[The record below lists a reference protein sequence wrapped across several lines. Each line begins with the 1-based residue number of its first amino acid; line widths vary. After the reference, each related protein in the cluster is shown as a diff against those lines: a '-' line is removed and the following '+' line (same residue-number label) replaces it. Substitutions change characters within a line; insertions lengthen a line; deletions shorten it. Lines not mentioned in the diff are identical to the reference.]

1 MDGNYEL
8 TYNENQEEDEELV
21 FENRRRQIANTLLQ
35 YLSSPNYEPEEK
47 IDILLELLYRKNYDR
62 EDFQNYSLATLKNSI
77 NIEFEETESVKRTQG
92 CENMFAIFRE
102 DNSFIIAKEE
112 YYQTNK
118 RNKYMYSLYDA
129 ITNSLLYRYLYN
141 QKEEPITNL
150 PWRNGSIIKING
162 IKSYVVPISLVIP
175 AKYFVNTGIE
185 IIKLRAIS
193 DCINQYLSENPLF
206 VEKVFIKTKKRELRQ
221 EL

>member
-1 MDGNYEL
+1 MDVSYEIS
-8 TYNENQEEDEELV
+8 YNDNQEEQQLEFQDKS
-21 FENRRRQIANTLLQ
+21 RQIANVLLQ
-35 YLSSPNYEPEEK
+35 YLSSPNYSNEEK
-47 IDILLELLYRKNYDR
+47 IDILLELLYRKNYDK
-62 EDFQNYSLATLKNSI
+62 EDYQNYSLATLKNSI
-77 NIEFEETESVKRTQG
+77 NIEFEETEAVKRTQG

-141 QKEEPITNL
+141 KKEESINNL

-162 IKSYVVPISLVIP
+162 INSYVVPISLVIP

-206 VEKVFIKTKKRELRQ
+206 VEEVFVKTKKRNLI
-221 EL
+221 

>member
-1 MDGNYEL
+1 MDVSYEI
-8 TYNENQEEDEELV
+8 TYNDNQEELQLEFQDKS
-21 FENRRRQIANTLLQ
+21 RQIANVLLQ
-35 YLSSPNYEPEEK
+35 YLSSPNYSNEEK
-47 IDILLELLYRKNYDR
+47 IDILLELLYRKNYDK
-62 EDFQNYSLATLKNSI
+62 EDYQNYSLATLKNSI
-77 NIEFEETESVKRTQG
+77 NIEFEETEAVKRTQG

-141 QKEEPITNL
+141 KKEESINNL

-162 IKSYVVPISLVIP
+162 INSYVVPISLVIP

-206 VEKVFIKTKKRELRQ
+206 VEEVFVKTKKRNLI
-221 EL
+221 

>member
-1 MDGNYEL
+1 MDVSYEIS
-8 TYNENQEEDEELV
+8 YNDNQEEQQLEFQDKS
-21 FENRRRQIANTLLQ
+21 RQIANTLLQ
-35 YLSSPNYEPEEK
+35 YLSSPNYKPEEK
-47 IDILLELLYRKNYDR
+47 IDILLELLYRKNYDK
-62 EDFQNYSLATLKNSI
+62 EDYQNYSLATLKNSI
-77 NIEFEETESVKRTQG
+77 NIEFEETEAVKRTQD

-129 ITNSLLYRYLYN
+129 VTNSLLYRYLYN
-141 QKEEPITNL
+141 KKEESINNL

-162 IKSYVVPISLVIP
+162 INSYVVPISLVIP

-206 VEKVFIKTKKRELRQ
+206 VEEVFVKTKKRNLI
-221 EL
+221 